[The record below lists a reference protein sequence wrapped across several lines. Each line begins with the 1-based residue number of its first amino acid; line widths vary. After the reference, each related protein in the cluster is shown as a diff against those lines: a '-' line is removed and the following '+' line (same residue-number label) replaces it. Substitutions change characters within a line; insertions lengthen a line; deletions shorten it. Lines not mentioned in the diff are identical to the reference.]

1 MYEVHNQAHRYNR
14 TPTPPSNVVSY
25 TVGCFDIQFITRIY
39 KGRDLIVPRF
49 DMTVERH
56 FFPKM
61 GLRVPPIALQ
71 EAKRYSFC
79 RRSAGAHERTC
90 AQEDGTVRHQPVIPG
105 TSKIYLG
112 EGSLKRRTKK
122 RTKTPTTSCH
132 GS

>member
-1 MYEVHNQAHRYNR
+1 MYEVHNQAHRYSPY
-14 TPTPPSNVVSY
+14 TYAAKHVVSY

-79 RRSAGAHERTC
+79 RRSAGA
-90 AQEDGTVRHQPVIPG
+90 P
-105 TSKIYLG
+105 
-112 EGSLKRRTKK
+112 
-122 RTKTPTTSCH
+122 
-132 GS
+132 